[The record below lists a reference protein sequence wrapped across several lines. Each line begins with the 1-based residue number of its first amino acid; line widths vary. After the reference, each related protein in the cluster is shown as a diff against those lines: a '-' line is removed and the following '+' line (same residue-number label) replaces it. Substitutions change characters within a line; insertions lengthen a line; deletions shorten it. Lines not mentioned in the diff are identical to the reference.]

1 MAQPIVP
8 VRTPDGRLA
17 PLLTR
22 TASRWVDVALFMLI
36 GAIAYGLMR
45 TATRWSAPLSSGVQV
60 DLNPLHLPLYA
71 AYSTL
76 RMTIAYMLSLVFSI
90 AYAKIA
96 AASRRAERVMLPV
109 LDILQSIPILS
120 FMPGVVLGMAAL
132 VPGRTVGL
140 ELAAILLIFTSQA
153 WNLAFSFHQSL
164 MTIPHELSEAAT
176 VYQCG
181 PWRRFT
187 RLELPF
193 GAISLIANSMMSW
206 AGGWFVLTASEQFV
220 MGAKDLRLPGLG
232 SYMQAAAAKGNLMA
246 TFLGLG
252 TLIAVIVLLDQLVW
266 RPLVVWSDRFKFEQS
281 GGEAAET
288 SLIAQLLSGS
298 AVLEWLGTHVWTPI
312 GQWLDRVLG
321 SGSQVVPFVL
331 PQPVVRGGRRLGLL
345 ALVTV
350 LAGLVLWGAVAA
362 ISELAGLSLASW
374 QHVGVSAAATFTRT
388 VIALVI
394 SAAWTIPVGVAIGFS
409 PKWAARAQ
417 PLVQIAASV
426 PANTV
431 FPILLLVLLAVPGG
445 LNIASVLLM
454 LLGTQWY
461 VLFNVVA
468 GAMAVPSDLKEAATV
483 YRLGGWRRWR
493 TLILPAIFPYLVTG
507 MITATGGAW
516 NASIVSEYVIFRGQ
530 TLSTVG
536 LGALIADAA
545 DRADFPML
553 LAGTLVMGAIVIT
566 VNRLLW
572 RRLYALA
579 EARYRLD

>member
-90 AYAKIA
+90 GYAKIA

-232 SYMQAAAAKGNLMA
+232 SYMQAAAAKGNLLA

-252 TLIAVIVLLDQLVW
+252 TLITVIVLLDQLVW

-281 GGEAAET
+281 GGEAVET
-288 SLIAQLLSGS
+288 SIIAQLLSGS
-298 AVLEWLGTHVWTPI
+298 AVLEWLSTRVWTPL
-312 GQWLDRVLG
+312 GQWLDRMLG
-321 SGSQVVPFVL
+321 SGTQVVPFVL
-331 PQPVVRGGRRLGLL
+331 PKPVVQGGRRLALL

-350 LAGLVLWGAVAA
+350 LAGLVLWGAIAA
-362 ISELAGLSLASW
+362 VGELAGLSLAAW
-374 QHVGVSAAATFTRT
+374 QHVGVSAAATFART

-394 SAAWTIPVGVAIGFS
+394 SAAWTIPVGVAIGFNPDGRRVRS
-409 PKWAARAQ
+409 LWFKSQRPCR
-417 PLVQIAASV
+417 PTRCFRSCYSCCLPCPAAS
-426 PANTV
+426 T
-431 FPILLLVLLAVPGG
+431 
-445 LNIASVLLM
+445 S
-454 LLGTQWY
+454 
-461 VLFNVVA
+461 
-468 GAMAVPSDLKEAATV
+468 
-483 YRLGGWRRWR
+483 RRCC
-493 TLILPAIFPYLVTG
+493 
-507 MITATGGAW
+507 
-516 NASIVSEYVIFRGQ
+516 
-530 TLSTVG
+530 
-536 LGALIADAA
+536 
-545 DRADFPML
+545 
-553 LAGTLVMGAIVIT
+553 
-566 VNRLLW
+566 
-572 RRLYALA
+572 
-579 EARYRLD
+579 